1 MMLLSCLAPCSAFS
15 FLAMHMRMYA
25 AAAAPKI
32 SAIDALFLR
41 TLYLDAIARD
51 AELICYETNEPA
63 TQLVS
68 QRPLWVGFSRAVQGG
83 QRTSAQLPKIR
94 DAGVTRVDNTIERA
108 ADANLLGSDQCD

>member
-1 MMLLSCLAPCSAFS
+1 
-15 FLAMHMRMYA
+15 MYA

-68 QRPLWVGFSRAVQGG
+68 QRPLWVDFSPSAEGKCG
-83 QRTSAQLPKIR
+83 QTAE
-94 DAGVTRVDNTIERA
+94 AGKQSLTTR
-108 ADANLLGSDQCD
+108 